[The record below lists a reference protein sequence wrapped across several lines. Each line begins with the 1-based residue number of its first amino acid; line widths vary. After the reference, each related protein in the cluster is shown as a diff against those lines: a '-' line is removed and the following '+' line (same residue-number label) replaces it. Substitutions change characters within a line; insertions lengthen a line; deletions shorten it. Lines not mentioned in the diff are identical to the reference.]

1 MMKQKVAKR
10 LTDKELEAHASR
22 VGEDCKEQ
30 YDNYRIQLLA
40 LLDQATED
48 GNVNLAGFMFAF
60 SAVSNEIARRN
71 GIK

>member
-1 MMKQKVAKR
+1 MIKQKVAKR
-10 LTDKELEAHASR
+10 LTDKELEAHASN

-30 YDNYRIQLLA
+30 YDNYRIQILA

-48 GNVNLAGFMFAF
+48 GNVSLAGFMFAF

>member
-10 LTDKELEAHASR
+10 LTDKEIEMHAAKA
-22 VGEDCKEQ
+22 GC
-30 YDNYRIQLLA
+30 
-40 LLDQATED
+40 TED
-48 GNVNLAGFMFAF
+48 YEKHRQVLLMMLEDATDESGEALAGFLFAF

>member
-1 MMKQKVAKR
+1 MIKQKVAKR
-10 LTDKELEAHASR
+10 LTDKELEAHASK
-22 VGEDCKEQ
+22 VGEDCKER

-40 LLDQATED
+40 ILDQATEA

>member
-1 MMKQKVAKR
+1 MIKQKVAKR
-10 LTDKELEAHASR
+10 LTDKELEAHASK

-30 YDNYRIQLLA
+30 YDRYRAEILA
-40 LLDQATED
+40 LLDRATED
-48 GNVNLAGFMFAF
+48 GKVSLAGFMFAF